1 MKRLITLT
9 LFMTTVLFSFSQNK
23 TLPSVDIKT
32 IDGEVNPLRKQ
43 LRHIRY
49 KKYIDTYGIG

>member
-1 MKRLITLT
+1 MKTYKQFIEGVRAVGDPVSPKDLI
-9 LFMTTVLFSFSQNK
+9 K
-23 TLPSVDIKT
+23 DIKT
-32 IDGEVNPLRKQ
+32 IDAETNPLKKQ